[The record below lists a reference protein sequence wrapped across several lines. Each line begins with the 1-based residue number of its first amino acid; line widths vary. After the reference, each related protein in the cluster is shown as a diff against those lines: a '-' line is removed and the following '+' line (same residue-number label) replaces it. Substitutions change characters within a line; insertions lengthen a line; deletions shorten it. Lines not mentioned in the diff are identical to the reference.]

1 VLVEGASRQGTILFD
16 LPGIKPKAAVR
27 CRQREDDVQMQLDTV
42 FVEPDESRLVLIWRG
57 TMNVHAKVQDI
68 VQVSVDV

>member
-1 VLVEGASRQGTILFD
+1 
-16 LPGIKPKAAVR
+16 
-27 CRQREDDVQMQLDTV
+27 MQLDTV